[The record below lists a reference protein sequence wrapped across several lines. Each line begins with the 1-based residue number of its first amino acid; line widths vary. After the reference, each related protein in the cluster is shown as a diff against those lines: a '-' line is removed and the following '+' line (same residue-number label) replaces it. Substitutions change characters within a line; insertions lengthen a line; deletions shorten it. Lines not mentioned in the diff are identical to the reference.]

1 MDPAARYAITKATFD
16 AYTVSA
22 LGGDADAAS
31 KLSGAANDFLKASE
45 SGSTTQA
52 QYLRDRVLAEA
63 KLASVMSSAQAQ
75 ASVQDTIAASAGA
88 AVTQLE
94 AMNANLTGFA
104 STLYELLST
113 QYQGADRGTAEG
125 VASTFGQMQADFDAY
140 FNEFKTGSTYTD
152 AAFNGGSFTRLSGD
166 MAAYTDADGVISYLR
181 ATESILD
188 ISKRIPELRQAWEQQ
203 YGLKLPGYA
212 VGTSYVPVT
221 GPALLHEGEAVIPK
235 AFNPW
240 AGGGQGNGEMLA
252 ELRALRQTNERLE
265 ARLASIEESNRD
277 MATLLDNVT
286 EGGNAMRSEVMA

>member
-1 MDPAARYAITKATFD
+1 
-16 AYTVSA
+16 
-22 LGGDADAAS
+22 
-31 KLSGAANDFLKASE
+31 
-45 SGSTTQA
+45 
-52 QYLRDRVLAEA
+52 
-63 KLASVMSSAQAQ
+63 
-75 ASVQDTIAASAGA
+75 
-88 AVTQLE
+88 
-94 AMNANLTGFA
+94 
-104 STLYELLST
+104 
-113 QYQGADRGTAEG
+113 
-125 VASTFGQMQADFDAY
+125 
-140 FNEFKTGSTYTD
+140 
-152 AAFNGGSFTRLSGD
+152 

-188 ISKRIPELRQAWEQQ
+188 IAKRIPELRQAWEQQ

-235 AFNPW
+235 AFNPL